1 LSSLPRANP
10 LIEIRARRSGMTAIA
25 AVATAIFLIV
35 LAALA
40 APPALLRRPF
50 AEAVIALSAARP
62 LWLWAAGGC
71 FAASLFCSAAAWRS
85 GLAACGERIGP
96 LDATARYSV
105 GSLVNSLLPGHAGGA
120 TRLALFSR
128 SMASGGRVWRTSGI
142 AATVG
147 TARAIVLVVLVLAAS
162 ASGALPLW
170 PVFILAGIAAAG
182 AIAAIAARGH
192 PGTGRKS
199 QLLEAF
205 GAFGRSPRR
214 AAWLLGW
221 VAGGTVAR
229 LGATAA
235 IVTAL
240 GVPTP
245 LAAALVIVPA
255 LAVAGT
261 IQFGPANVGVTT
273 GVVALAL
280 HSRGVALPSA
290 LASGLALQSLET
302 AASLAV
308 GLTGAAFLA
317 FPSPA
322 GRRWTFAASGACAC
336 VLSVA
341 FGAMAVDTLA

>member
-1 LSSLPRANP
+1 
-10 LIEIRARRSGMTAIA
+10 MA
-25 AVATAIFLIV
+25 AVAAAILIFV

-40 APPALLRRPF
+40 APPASLRRPF
-50 AEAVIALSAARP
+50 DEAVIALSAARP

-85 GLAACGERIGP
+85 ALGVCGARIGP

-142 AATVG
+142 AASIAA
-147 TARAIVLVVLVLAAS
+147 ARAIVLVVLVSAAS

-170 PVFILAGIAAAG
+170 PVFILAGIAAGG

-214 AAWLLGW
+214 AARLLGW
-221 VAGGTVAR
+221 VAGSMAAR
-229 LGATAA
+229 LGAVAA
-235 IVTAL
+235 IATAL
-240 GVPTP
+240 GVHTP

-255 LAVAGT
+255 LALAGT
-261 IQFGPANVGVTT
+261 IQFVPANLGVTT

-280 HSRGVALPSA
+280 HSRGVAVPSA
-290 LASGLALQSLET
+290 LASGLALQTLET
-302 AASLAV
+302 AASVAV

-317 FPSPA
+317 FPSPT
-322 GRRWTFAASGACAC
+322 GRRWTFAVTGAGAC
-336 VLSVA
+336 VLSAA
-341 FGAMAVDTLA
+341 FGAMAFDTLA